1 MPKVPAF
8 ALLLAGAGLAGVG
21 CAHPDLAAD
30 RHFAELREEV
40 SKMEADRDKTGSLD
54 ALEAEVADQKRAGQ
68 DAKKRAG
75 NDGASRAPRSVQLG
89 GADDAEAEIGDA
101 TGRPEIKVQGAGG
114 SSPRSSRSKSSIR
127 DLDTSSLG
135 ESSSS
140 SRSSA
145 TDPDAKK
152 AYEAAIDLVK
162 GKQYDKGLAGL
173 TSFLARWPD
182 HPYAENA
189 VYWRGEAFYGQG
201 EYLRAAEQFE
211 AVLSRYGAG
220 AKAPDALLKLGLCHD
235 RLGSSSRARE
245 YWDRLKSEFPKS
257 DAARRIPGAKSS
269 DSKVGPKE
277 NR

>member
-1 MPKVPAF
+1 MPKVPAIVVS
-8 ALLLAGAGLAGVG
+8 LVVAGVAGLG

-30 RHFAELREEV
+30 RHFAELREQV
-40 SKMEADRDKTGSLD
+40 SKMEADNDKTSQRLD
-54 ALEAEVADQKRAGQ
+54 ALEGDAADPKGPQ
-68 DAKKRAG
+68 KRAG
-75 NDGASRAPRSVQLG
+75 NDGPSRAPRSVQLG

-114 SSPRSSRSKSSIR
+114 PSPRSSRSKSSIR

-135 ESSSS
+135 ESTAS

-152 AYEAAIDLVK
+152 AYETALGQVQ

-189 VYWRGEAFYGQG
+189 VYWRGEAYYGQG

-220 AKAPDALLKLGLCHD
+220 AKSPDALLKLGFCHD
-235 RLGSSSRARE
+235 RLGSSARARE

-257 DAARRIPGAKSS
+257 DAARRIPGSKSS

>member
-1 MPKVPAF
+1 MPKVPAIVVS
-8 ALLLAGAGLAGVG
+8 LVVAGVAGLG

-30 RHFAELREEV
+30 RHFAELREQV
-40 SKMEADRDKTGSLD
+40 SKMEADNDKTSQRLD
-54 ALEAEVADQKRAGQ
+54 ALEGDAADPKGPQ
-68 DAKKRAG
+68 KRAG
-75 NDGASRAPRSVQLG
+75 NDGPSRAPRSVQLG

-114 SSPRSSRSKSSIR
+114 PSPRSSRSKSSIR

-135 ESSSS
+135 ESSAS

-152 AYEAAIDLVK
+152 AYETALGQVQ

-189 VYWRGEAFYGQG
+189 VYWRGEAYYGQG

-220 AKAPDALLKLGLCHD
+220 AKSPDALLKLGLCHD
-235 RLGSSSRARE
+235 RLGSSARARE

-257 DAARRIPGAKSS
+257 DAARRIPGSKSS